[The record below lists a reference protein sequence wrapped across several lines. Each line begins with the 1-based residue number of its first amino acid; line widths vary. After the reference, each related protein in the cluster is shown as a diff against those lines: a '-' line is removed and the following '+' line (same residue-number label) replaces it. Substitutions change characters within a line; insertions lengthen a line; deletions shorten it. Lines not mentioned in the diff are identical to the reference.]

1 MTLEFPP
8 HMLTK
13 APVIF
18 NEIEEKK
25 RLKTLM
31 RYEKIALKEG
41 YNFIAGLD
49 EVGRGCLAG
58 PVVACACI
66 ANPKKLIMGVDD
78 SKKLNAVK
86 RRKIYERLI
95 ESKILYGVGI
105 IESNVIDEIN
115 IYQATVLAM
124 KEAIS
129 KLSVTPDLLLVDG
142 MQLKDLNIPSQK
154 IVGGD
159 ALSYSIAAASIIA
172 KEVRDD
178 IMRQM
183 EILHPG
189 YGFNQ
194 HKGYGTK
201 QHLEAI
207 KALGLTPL
215 HRRSFAPCA
224 LH

>member
-1 MTLEFPP
+1 
-8 HMLTK
+8 MLIK
-13 APVIF
+13 APIII

-25 RLKTLM
+25 RLKALM

-58 PVVACACI
+58 PVIACACI

-78 SKKLNAVK
+78 SKKLNPNK
-86 RRKIYERLI
+86 RRKIYEKLI
-95 ESKILYGVGI
+95 ESKIIYGIGI
-105 IESNVIDEIN
+105 IDSQVIDEVN
-115 IYQATVLAM
+115 IYQATSLAM
-124 KEAIS
+124 KQAIS

-142 MQLKDLNIPSQK
+142 MQLKDIDIALRK
-154 IVGGD
+154 IIGGD

-183 EILHPG
+183 EIMYPG
-189 YGFNQ
+189 YGFDQ

-201 QHLEAI
+201 QHIGAI

-215 HRRSFAPCA
+215 HRRSFAPCTIN
-224 LH
+224 

>member
-1 MTLEFPP
+1 
-8 HMLTK
+8 
-13 APVIF
+13 
-18 NEIEEKK
+18 
-25 RLKTLM
+25 
-31 RYEKIALKEG
+31 
-41 YNFIAGLD
+41 
-49 EVGRGCLAG
+49 
-58 PVVACACI
+58 
-66 ANPKKLIMGVDD
+66 
-78 SKKLNAVK
+78 
-86 RRKIYERLI
+86 
-95 ESKILYGVGI
+95 
-105 IESNVIDEIN
+105 
-115 IYQATVLAM
+115 
-124 KEAIS
+124 
-129 KLSVTPDLLLVDG
+129 